1 MNMYYL
7 SFAVVLL
14 VVVFGV
20 FIYLRKKKTKSS
32 SEASKASTGYVK
44 LQPNDSVEDILS
56 SNDGVVAVLASW
68 CGHCKKLK
76 ESKELE
82 KLSTKTIVIEVDE
95 KHKSAKELLKSVG
108 SKGYPTL
115 IIQKNGNK
123 SLYKGDRTAVNII
136 KAL

>member
-1 MNMYYL
+1 MYY
-7 SFAVVLL
+7 SIFAVLL
-14 VVVFGV
+14 VIVIVVGV
-20 FIYLRKKKTKSS
+20 FMYLRKKKNTSKS
-32 SEASKASTGYVK
+32 SEAHTGYVK
-44 LQPNDSVEDILS
+44 LQPNDSVEDILG

-82 KLSTKTIVIEVDE
+82 KLSSKTMVIEVDE
-95 KHKSAKELLKSVG
+95 KHKSAKGLMKYVG

-115 IIQKNGNK
+115 IVQKKNNK